1 MTEGTMNNADNLGTK
16 KKFYCHIYSQDVW
29 DVMRKTHAKGRSQEI
44 ILRNEKELNV
54 QESCKPDKI

>member
-1 MTEGTMNNADNLGTK
+1 MNNADNLGTK